1 MMELSEKLQ
10 ILRKKKGLT
19 QEELAQ
25 ALYVS
30 RTAISKWESGRG
42 YPSIDS
48 LKAISRFFS
57 VSIDELL
64 SGEEALTIAEEDNQV
79 KQRRFR
85 GRVFALLDISAVAF
99 LLLPL
104 FGQEMGGTIQ
114 NVSLT
119 ALAHVQPYLK
129 TAYFLL
135 VIMQV
140 LLGALALALQK
151 KNCGSWPERVSLMLG
166 GAGCLLFIA
175 SRQPYAAAFSFLLML
190 IKVLLLTKN
199 Q

>member
-10 ILRKKKGLT
+10 ALRRQKGLT

-64 SGEEALTIAEEDNQV
+64 SGGEALTIAEEDNRE
-79 KQRRFR
+79 KQKRFR
-85 GRVFALLDISAVAF
+85 SLVFALLDMSAAAF

-104 FGQEMGGTIQ
+104 FGQEISGAILT
-114 NVSLT
+114 VSLT
-119 ALAHVQPYLK
+119 ALASVPPYLK
-129 TAYFLL
+129 AAYFLL
-135 VIMQV
+135 VIIQV
-140 LLGALALALQK
+140 LLGALGLALQK
-151 KNCGSWPERVSLMLG
+151 KNCGSWPERASLALG
-166 GAGCLLFIA
+166 SAGVLLFIV
-175 SRQPYAAAFSFLLML
+175 SRQPYAAAFAFLLML
-190 IKVLLLTKN
+190 LKVLLLVKN
-199 Q
+199 R

>member
-10 ILRKKKGLT
+10 ALRRQKGLT

-30 RTAISKWESGRG
+30 RTAVSKWESGRG

-64 SGEEALTIAEEDNQV
+64 SGGEALTIAEEDNRV
-79 KQRRFR
+79 KQRHFR
-85 GRVFALLDISAVAF
+85 GRVFALLDMSAAAF

-129 TAYFLL
+129 AAYFLL

-140 LLGALALALQK
+140 LLGALGLALQK
-151 KNCGSWPERVSLMLG
+151 KGCGSWRERVSLVLG
-166 GAGCLLFIA
+166 SAGVLLFIA
-175 SRQPYAAAFSFLLML
+175 SRQPYAAAFAFLLML
-190 IKVLLLTKN
+190 LKVVLLVKN
-199 Q
+199 R